1 METLFKDRVLL
12 LSGASGIAAAT
23 ARLAAREGA
32 KLFIVSL
39 EGAECAALRD
49 EVLAVTEHCFYLTGD
64 LAETG
69 VAEQAVAACVE
80 RYGRIDALFNVAGGS
95 GRRYGD
101 GPLHECSDDGFD
113 ATLRIN
119 LRTLFLL
126 SRATLRQMLLQER
139 RENGQRG
146 AILNMATVTAYS
158 PQRDFFATHAYAAAK
173 AGVIG
178 LTTAAASY
186 YAQQGIRI
194 NAIAPGLVRT
204 PMSRRAQTDEKI
216 LTFMEKKQ
224 PLAERLIEPE
234 DVART
239 ALFLLSDFARMT
251 TGEIV
256 SIDAGWHVSG

>member
-1 METLFKDRVLL
+1 MGPLLKDRILL

-32 KLFIVSL
+32 KLHVVSL
-39 EGAECAALRD
+39 GEEECAALRD
-49 EVLAVTEHCFYLTGD
+49 EILSIGGKCCYTTGD
-64 LAETG
+64 LSEG
-69 VAEQAVAACVE
+69 DVAERAVTACVG
-80 RYGRIDALFNVAGGS
+80 RYGRIDALFNVAGIS
-95 GRRYGD
+95 GRRFGD
-101 GPLHECSDDGFD
+101 GPLHECSDEGFD
-113 ATLRIN
+113 VTIRAN
-119 LRTLFLL
+119 LRSLFTL
-126 SRATLRQMLLQER
+126 SRATLRQMLLQEKG
-139 RENGQRG
+139 EDGQRG

-178 LTTAAASY
+178 LTTAAAAY
-186 YAQQGIRI
+186 YAPRGIRI

-204 PMSRRAQTDEKI
+204 PMSRRAQGNEEI
-216 LTFMEKKQ
+216 LAFMEKKQ
-224 PLAERLIEPE
+224 PLAERLIDPA

-256 SIDAGWHVSG
+256 AVDAGWHVSG